1 MTTQLAINGPR
12 LWDTIMAS
20 ARIGPGRIETGLRRL
35 ALTDADR
42 EMRDL
47 FVRWCRDAGCAV
59 TIDRMGSIFARRAGT
74 DDSLPPVLI
83 GSHLDTQIAGGRFD
97 GILGVLAGLEVI
109 RTLNDAGVRTRRP
122 IELVSWTNEEG
133 ARFAPPMLAS
143 AVFAGVRPLEWALA
157 RVDADG
163 RTVGEELSRIG
174 YAGAAPV
181 GGRPVDAYFELHIEQ
196 GPILDDKG
204 IPVGVV
210 TGGFEV
216 RGVVVEVRGET
227 AHAGPTPMA
236 QRRNAPCKHD
246 EATIARALQGHWR
259 DEPLFALAQ
268 AMARYDV
275 YHQKIAECDRDIE
288 ASLQT
293 FADRSEGQPLPPAPR
308 PRKRGRNQPAF
319 AVRAPLHRITGV
331 DLTQS
336 EGIDETTSLVI
347 LSEIGLDMRRWPTV
361 KHCTSWLGL
370 CPHHRVSGGT
380 VLRRRTKPCAN
391 RAATALRL
399 AAACLHHGSAT
410 QVMLADALVLR
421 NLLHLNMISTRKPGQ
436 SITCLSLP
444 RGVPGLIPAGH
455 CSQRELALG
464 VRAPPRPLLC
474 LQAAQAGP
482 RTQSSCL
489 SQCPCRS

>member
-47 FVRWCRDAGCAV
+47 FAGWCRDAGCAV
-59 TIDRMGSIFARRAGT
+59 TVDRMGSIFARRAGT

-157 RVDADG
+157 RVDGDG

-236 QRRNAPCKHD
+236 QRRNALVGAAMLVVALNEIGFAYSPEGK
-246 EATIARALQGHWR
+246 ATTAR
-259 DEPLFALAQ
+259 
-268 AMARYDV
+268 
-275 YHQKIAECDRDIE
+275 IE
-288 ASLQT
+288 VW
-293 FADRSEGQPLPPAPR
+293 PNLP
-308 PRKRGRNQPAF
+308 G
-319 AVRAPLHRITGV
+319 
-331 DLTQS
+331 
-336 EGIDETTSLVI
+336 I
-347 LSEIGLDMRRWPTV
+347 LSDW
-361 KHCTSWLGL
+361 
-370 CPHHRVSGGT
+370 
-380 VLRRRTKPCAN
+380 A
-391 RAATALRL
+391 RL
-399 AAACLHHGSAT
+399 TMDVRHPEAT
-410 QVMLADALVLR
+410 QVERMLGDLRRAMTDCAARGQVEMFIVETWQFGSERFDPELVDLVRRTAARLEAPSLDILSQAGHDAYYVSRVAPTAMIFTPCERGISHNEHESCTLEDCVPGV
-421 NLLHLNMISTRKPGQ
+421 NVLLHA
-436 SITCLSLP
+436 
-444 RGVPGLIPAGH
+444 V
-455 CSQRELALG
+455 RE
-464 VRAPPRPLLC
+464 RADR
-474 LQAAQAGP
+474 
-482 RTQSSCL
+482 
-489 SQCPCRS
+489 